1 MAGSRNCTAT
11 CAKSQAA
18 EMKAVTERSALFS
31 GELVLVLIRQFLIL
45 EISMSDNFPMATLD
59 ETARD
64 PHALDAALE
73 DLFRRAQPVIDAIV
87 GYYGGRR
94 MLDRSECEDVAS
106 TVRMRL
112 LLKLQR
118 LARGETDA
126 IDTYEGYV
134 ARLTY
139 NAVNDVF
146 RGRHPERAVLKKRLR
161 EIALRDPRF
170 AIETTPHGAVC
181 RLDEQAGQHL
191 VAAVKVHP
199 LPDDLVDALEM
210 LLRAAGGPLL
220 LNDVL
225 AALYTAGAEVSPAL
239 GVDGETP
246 LIRLQR
252 REELASLWNEILL
265 LPQPQRSALLL
276 NLRGGGSGS
285 AIALLVLLGVTTF
298 DALAA
303 ALAMT
308 GEELA
313 AIWRELPMDDLT
325 IAGRLGV
332 TRQQVINFRQSAR
345 KRLDRRRGSD
355 Q

>member
-1 MAGSRNCTAT
+1 
-11 CAKSQAA
+11 
-18 EMKAVTERSALFS
+18 MKDNSSMVT
-31 GELVLVLIRQFLIL
+31 L
-45 EISMSDNFPMATLD
+45 E

-64 PHALDAALE
+64 PRALDAALE

-126 IDTYEGYV
+126 IATYEGYV

-170 AIETTPHGAVC
+170 AIETTPHGVVC
-181 RLDEQAGQHL
+181 RLNEQAGQAV
-191 VAAVKVHP
+191 VAAVEVHP
-199 LPDDLVDALEM
+199 LPDDVGDALEA
-210 LLRAAGGPLL
+210 LLRAAAGPLL
-220 LNDVL
+220 LNDVM
-225 AALYTAGAEVSPAL
+225 AALYTRAEAPPSQ
-239 GVDGETP
+239 GVDSETP

-252 REELASLWNEILL
+252 REDLASLWNEILL
-265 LPQPQRSALLL
+265 LPLPQRIALLL
-276 NLRGGGSGS
+276 NLRGSGSGS

-313 AIWRELPMDDLT
+313 AIWSELPMDDLT
-325 IAGRLGV
+325 IAERLGV
-332 TRQQVINFRQSAR
+332 SRQQVINLRQSAR
-345 KRLDRRRGSD
+345 KRLGRRRGREE
-355 Q
+355 

>member
-1 MAGSRNCTAT
+1 M
-11 CAKSQAA
+11 
-18 EMKAVTERSALFS
+18 V
-31 GELVLVLIRQFLIL
+31 
-45 EISMSDNFPMATLD
+45 TLD

-64 PHALDAALE
+64 PRALDAALE

-94 MLDRSECEDVAS
+94 MLDRSECEDVVS

-118 LARGETDA
+118 LARGETGA
-126 IDTYEGYV
+126 IATYEGYV

-170 AIETTPHGAVC
+170 AIETPGTVC
-181 RLDEQAGQHL
+181 RLNEQAGHAV
-191 VAAVKVHP
+191 VAAVQVHP
-199 LPDDLVDALEM
+199 LPDDVGDALEA
-210 LLRAAGGPLL
+210 LLRAAAGPLL

-225 AALYTAGAEVSPAL
+225 AALYTGAEAPPAP
-239 GVDGETP
+239 GVDSETP

-252 REELASLWNEILL
+252 REDLASLWNEILL
-265 LPQPQRSALLL
+265 LPQTQRIALLL
-276 NLRGGGSGS
+276 NLRGSGSGG

-313 AIWRELPMDDLT
+313 AIWSELPMDDLT
-325 IAGRLGV
+325 IAERLGV
-332 TRQQVINFRQSAR
+332 TRQQVINLRQSAR
-345 KRLDRRRGSD
+345 KRLGRRRGREE
-355 Q
+355 

>member
-1 MAGSRNCTAT
+1 MGLWRPDYGWIVVAT
-11 CAKSQAA
+11 LC
-18 EMKAVTERSALFS
+18 VTETVSWGILYYGFPVLLRPMETDLGFS
-31 GELVLVLIRQFLIL
+31 RVEVTGAFSIGMGV
-45 EISMSDNFPMATLD
+45 
-59 ETARD
+59 
-64 PHALDAALE
+64 AALAA
-73 DLFRRAQPVIDAIV
+73 LPVGRWID
-87 GYYGGRR
+87 R
-94 MLDRSECEDVAS
+94 
-106 TVRMRL
+106 
-112 LLKLQR
+112 
-118 LARGETDA
+118 
-126 IDTYEGYV
+126 
-134 ARLTY
+134 
-139 NAVNDVF
+139 
-146 RGRHPERAVLKKRLR
+146 
-161 EIALRDPRF
+161 
-170 AIETTPHGAVC
+170 HGARALMTLGSC
-181 RLDEQAGQHL
+181 LGTALL
-191 VAAVKVHP
+191 VVWSQV
-199 LPDDLVDALEM
+199 ES
-210 LLRAAGGPLL
+210 
-220 LNDVL
+220 L

-265 LPQPQRSALLL
+265 LPLPQRSALLL

>member
-31 GELVLVLIRQFLIL
+31 GELVLVLMR
-45 EISMSDNFPMATLD
+45 ISMSDNFPMATLD

-139 NAVNDVF
+139 N
-146 RGRHPERAVLKKRLR
+146 
-161 EIALRDPRF
+161 
-170 AIETTPHGAVC
+170 
-181 RLDEQAGQHL
+181 
-191 VAAVKVHP
+191 
-199 LPDDLVDALEM
+199 
-210 LLRAAGGPLL
+210 
-220 LNDVL
+220 
-225 AALYTAGAEVSPAL
+225 
-239 GVDGETP
+239 
-246 LIRLQR
+246 
-252 REELASLWNEILL
+252 
-265 LPQPQRSALLL
+265 
-276 NLRGGGSGS
+276 
-285 AIALLVLLGVTTF
+285 
-298 DALAA
+298 
-303 ALAMT
+303 
-308 GEELA
+308 
-313 AIWRELPMDDLT
+313 
-325 IAGRLGV
+325 
-332 TRQQVINFRQSAR
+332 
-345 KRLDRRRGSD
+345 
-355 Q
+355 